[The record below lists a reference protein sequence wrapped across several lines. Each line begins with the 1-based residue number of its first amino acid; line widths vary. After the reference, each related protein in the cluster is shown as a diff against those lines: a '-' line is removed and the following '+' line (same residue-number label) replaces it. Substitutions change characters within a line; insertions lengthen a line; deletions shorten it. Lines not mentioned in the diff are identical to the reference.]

1 MAMGM
6 REAVLEMNRSC
17 SLSSCGFAVAAGC
30 PSMLDADCGNSVG
43 AKALAKL
50 VLGKHPTN

>member
-1 MAMGM
+1 MGM